1 MRKWGSGGIA
11 AVVCLA
17 LLAGCGG
24 GGGKSSQKASLKGA
38 SGVSTSTAC
47 QGAPVRGGSLVYERQ
62 AETQTLD
69 PLNILNGNGD
79 IFTYN
84 IIYGGLVRSDPNG
97 SQRLV
102 PGLASKWTK
111 SADGKTY
118 TFTLRPGIKFSN

>member
-1 MRKWGSGGIA
+1 MRNRGFGGIA
-11 AVVCLA
+11 AVVVLA

-24 GGGKSSQKASLKGA
+24 GGGGAGNQKASLKGA
-38 SGVSTSTAC
+38 TGASTSAAC

-97 SQRLV
+97 SPRLV
-102 PGLASKWTK
+102 
-111 SADGKTY
+111 
-118 TFTLRPGIKFSN
+118 